1 MEGPAYIL
9 VMRDAGEYA
18 KYLRRD
24 DVSAPIRSGGH
35 FEPWSNR
42 IVVYM
47 SQEDTQREVLFHE
60 GTHQIVAWA
69 MRGAPGAGGRQ
80 GLWFSEGIAE
90 YFGGNRVDYV
100 GKQPVYIPGLL
111 LPKSIDDCAD
121 AKERGD
127 LLPLEEVLNYKR
139 SDFNR
144 DNEIAIMARKVKNAY
159 AQGWALC
166 YFLQEHAKDKYREK
180 FVEYAKGEFEGKSG
194 LTYFKR
200 VFGDSALATIEVEY
214 TQMIVELKA
223 AKDAGK
229 IVNGRLTK

>member
-1 MEGPAYIL
+1 
-9 VMRDAGEYA
+9 
-18 KYLRRD
+18 
-24 DVSAPIRSGGH
+24 
-35 FEPWSNR
+35 
-42 IVVYM
+42 
-47 SQEDTQREVLFHE
+47 
-60 GTHQIVAWA
+60 

-159 AQGWALC
+159 AQTADEMLDE
-166 YFLQEHAKDKYREK
+166 LVR
-180 FVEYAKGEFEGKSG
+180 
-194 LTYFKR
+194 
-200 VFGDSALATIEVEY
+200 
-214 TQMIVELKA
+214 IV
-223 AKDAGK
+223 
-229 IVNGRLTK
+229 R